1 MKITESSDWRD
12 SLPFETP
19 RPLADVVPGDPARCV
34 GCGPQTPL
42 HSRDRLWAV
51 KHRHPNQ
58 HAGFVR
64 FYCDLHVP
72 KDAPTPLP
80 ASTAGRIPGSPRSR
94 TPQTAARRTPSRPSL
109 ARPTPPADRP
119 RAVCPNCWIEVPSTG
134 VCGGCGTAVA

>member
-12 SLPFETP
+12 SLPFESP

-34 GCGPQTPL
+34 ACGPQTPL
-42 HSRDRLWAV
+42 HSRDRLWVV

-72 KDAPTPLP
+72 KAAPAAAVPP
-80 ASTAGRIPGSPRSR
+80 APIGRAPRAAATRTAPR
-94 TPQTAARRTPSRPSL
+94 TTT
-109 ARPTPPADRP
+109 ARPTPTADRP
-119 RAVCPNCWIEVPSTG
+119 RAVCPNCWVEVPSTG
-134 VCGGCGTAVA
+134 VCGVCGAQVA